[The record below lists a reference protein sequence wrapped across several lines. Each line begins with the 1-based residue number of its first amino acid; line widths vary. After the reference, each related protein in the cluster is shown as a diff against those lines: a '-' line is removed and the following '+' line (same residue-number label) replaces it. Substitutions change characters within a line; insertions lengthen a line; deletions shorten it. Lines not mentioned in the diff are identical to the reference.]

1 MTLDILICTI
11 DEGLEKVPDVLMSP
25 RDDVRYVVSM
35 QWTDMRAESESFAD
49 DEGERMDE
57 WLLKRVPKVLKERRD
72 VTLTFLKGRGLSRNR
87 NHALAHATA
96 DVLLIA
102 DDDNRYT
109 TELIG
114 NVFEAYEQHPEAD
127 VIHFQALDL
136 DEKPLH
142 AYPADYVS
150 SVEMTF
156 RREVKVRFNE
166 KFGLGSEKLCSG
178 EEEVWMKDARDAGYS
193 VLYVPKPVVMTP
205 AGTTGACFVGNEKLQ
220 MSKGATFRY
229 VYGTPNAL
237 WRTLKEAGWWLVHR
251 GANPFPIL
259 YNMLKGMVEV

>member
-11 DEGLEKVPDVLMSP
+11 DDGIMKVPEVLMSP
-25 RDDVRYVVSM
+25 RGDVRYVVSM
-35 QWTDMRAESESFAD
+35 QYT
-49 DEGERMDE
+49 GEEMLE
-57 WLLKRVPKVLKERRD
+57 RVPKVLRERKD
-72 VTLTFLKGRGLSRNR
+72 VTLTFLKGRGLCRNR
-87 NHALAHATA
+87 NHALEMATG
-96 DVLLIA
+96 DVVLMA
-102 DDDNRYT
+102 DDDNRYSE
-109 TELIG
+109 ELIR
-114 NVFEAYEQHPEAD
+114 NIFKAYEEHPDAD

-136 DEKPLH
+136 EGKPLH

-178 EEEVWMKDARDAGYS
+178 EEDVWMKDVRDAGYC
-193 VLYVPKPVVMTP
+193 VKYMPKPVVMTP
-205 AGTTGACFVGNEKLQ
+205 AGTTGAFFVGNEKLQ

>member
-1 MTLDILICTI
+1 MKLDILICTI
-11 DEGLEKVPDVLMSP
+11 DEGIERVPDVLMPP
-25 RDDVRYVVSM
+25 RADIGYVVSM
-35 QWTDMRAESESFAD
+35 QWTREEMKE
-49 DEGERMDE
+49 
-57 WLLKRVPKVLKERRD
+57 RVPEVLRERED
-72 VTLTFLKGRGLSRNR
+72 VVLTFLEGRGLCRNR
-87 NHALAHATA
+87 NHALEMATG
-96 DVLLIA
+96 DVVLMA

-109 TELIG
+109 ADLIK
-114 NVFEAYEQHPEAD
+114 NVFEAYEAYPDVD

-136 DEKPLH
+136 DGKPLH

-156 RREVKVRFNE
+156 RRGVKVLFNE